1 MSSTIEITGLE
12 ERIRQFGKMATT
24 NPMMQRRINE
34 AVKTVLIQVRSALQR
49 EARSGLGMKNDP
61 RNAYKAVRM
70 AVYRRI
76 FGGQVNIL
84 QSRRAGA
91 MRLFEPPRKG
101 TSDPKGRG
109 GNRVARQ
116 ERTTT
121 MMSYQGKDR
130 GFILRFLNE
139 GAGRMDPRSIH
150 SMGGHDLVNAPKGG
164 NRGSIAPRNWFGQR
178 SQQEMERAAQQLD
191 KLIDDIIQ
199 GIIF

>member
-1 MSSTIEITGLE
+1 
-12 ERIRQFGKMATT
+12 
-24 NPMMQRRINE
+24 
-34 AVKTVLIQVRSALQR
+34 
-49 EARSGLGMKNDP
+49 
-61 RNAYKAVRM
+61 M

-101 TSDPKGRG
+101 TSDPRGRG
-109 GNRVARQ
+109 GNRVVRQ

-121 MMSYQGKDR
+121 IMSYQGKDR
-130 GFILRFLNE
+130 GFILRFLN
-139 GAGRMDPRSIH
+139 GGTDVRSIH
-150 SMGGHDLVNAPKGG
+150 SMGGRDLVNAPKGG

-178 SQQEMERAAQQLD
+178 SQQEMEQAAQQLD
-191 KLIDDIIQ
+191 KMIDDIIQ

>member
-1 MSSTIEITGLE
+1 MSNAIEITGLE
-12 ERIRQFGKMATT
+12 ERIRQFGKLATT

-34 AVKTVLIQVRSALQR
+34 AVKTVLMQVRAALQR
-49 EARSGLGMKNDP
+49 DARSGLGMENDP

-109 GNRVARQ
+109 GNRVTRQ
-116 ERTTT
+116 SRTTDL
-121 MMSYQGKDR
+121 MSYQGKDR
-130 GFILRFLNE
+130 GFILRFLNN
-139 GAGRMDPRSIH
+139 GTDVRSIH
-150 SMGGHDLVNAPKGG
+150 SMGGRDLVNAPKGG
-164 NRGSIAPRNWFGQR
+164 NRGSIAPRDWFGQR
-178 SQQEMERAAQQLD
+178 SKQEMEQAAAQLD
-191 KLIDDIIQ
+191 KIIDDIIQ